1 MLIIRNNIFY
11 FIRNFVKL
19 FRKTS
24 VDRSA
29 AESSAHLSS
38 KTYESEAYT
47 RSGEWQ
53 LVHCPV
59 LVTNNSNSQSQDP
72 VYEDIVFYFIIR
84 NIYISL

>member
-29 AESSAHLSS
+29 AESSAADDQQAFLRKHMKVKL
-38 KTYESEAYT
+38 THEVA
-47 RSGEWQ
+47 SG
-53 LVHCPV
+53 
-59 LVTNNSNSQSQDP
+59 S
-72 VYEDIVFYFIIR
+72 
-84 NIYISL
+84 